1 MFDQRR
7 RALIE
12 NDFKDADR
20 IKEKVEMAE
29 PRFNNPYFWPPPP
42 SIPGQLD
49 NLMLINKIKEQLMAE
64 KIRPPHLSPTSVSSQ
79 QPLLVPPT
87 VTEGG
92 QHNIST
98 PKLQQMPGLHAHST
112 TQADIALHARP
123 ACSTVAGRILGDVN
137 LNLDDKT
144 AIKARGL
151 WEDWHLRQIIDQPS
165 RANHLSEMF
174 ISGLSL
180 TSSRTANHNTS
191 ESVTPSTLSTPTTSS
206 QTRQSAAPSPNLIS
220 GLSCGPGMDV
230 IKNSGGLAG
239 LLGPPPKS
247 IGRGRKKIKAENPSG
262 PLFVVPYPFLASG
275 ADQSTVSIT
284 AKEGK
289 TYRCKV
295 CPLTFFSKSD
305 MQIHSKSH
313 TEAKPHKCPHC
324 TKTFANA
331 SYLAQHLRIHLGVKP
346 YHCSYCEK
354 SFRQLS
360 HLQQHTRIHTG
371 DRPYKCI
378 QPGCE
383 KSFTQLSNLQ
393 SHQRSHNKDKPYK
406 CSNCYRAYSDSA
418 SLQIHLSAHA
428 IKNAK
433 AFCCSMC
440 GRAYTSE
447 TYLMKH
453 MSKHTVVEHL
463 VSQHSPQRTES
474 PSVPIRISLI

>member
-1 MFDQRR
+1 MLSL
-7 RALIE
+7 AILSNLLWVCE
-12 NDFKDADR
+12 L
-20 IKEKVEMAE
+20 MAE

-49 NLMLINKIKEQLMAE
+49 NLVLINKIKEQLMAE
-64 KIRPPHLSPTSVSSQ
+64 KIRPQHLPPTSVPSQ

-87 VTEGG
+87 STEGG
-92 QHNIST
+92 QHNIS
-98 PKLQQMPGLHAHST
+98 KLQHMPGLHAHST
-112 TQADIALHARP
+112 TQPDIALHARP
-123 ACSTVAGRILGDVN
+123 ASSTVAGRILGDVN

-165 RANHLSEMF
+165 RANHLS
-174 ISGLSL
+174 GLSL

-191 ESVTPSTLSTPTTSS
+191 ESVTPSTPTTPTTSS
-206 QTRQSAAPSPNLIS
+206 QTRQGGAPSPNLIS
-220 GLSCGPGMDV
+220 GLSGGPGMDF

-262 PLFVVPYPFLASG
+262 PLLVVPYPILASG
-275 ADQSTVSIT
+275 ADQ
-284 AKEGK
+284 
-289 TYRCKV
+289 CKV
-295 CPLTFFSKSD
+295 CLLTFFSKSD
-305 MQIHSKSH
+305 MQIHSKTH

-324 TKTFANA
+324 TKSFANA

-346 YHCSYCEK
+346 YHCSYCEN

-371 DRPYKCI
+371 DRPYKCL

-393 SHQRSHNKDKPYK
+393 
-406 CSNCYRAYSDSA
+406 
-418 SLQIHLSAHA
+418 
-428 IKNAK
+428 
-433 AFCCSMC
+433 
-440 GRAYTSE
+440 E

-474 PSVPIRISLI
+474 PSVPVRISLI

>member
-1 MFDQRR
+1 
-7 RALIE
+7 
-12 NDFKDADR
+12 
-20 IKEKVEMAE
+20 MAE

-64 KIRPPHLSPTSVSSQ
+64 KIRPPHLPPTSVPSQ

-123 ACSTVAGRILGDVN
+123 ASSTVAGRILGDVN

-165 RANHLSEMF
+165 RANHLS
-174 ISGLSL
+174 GLSL
-180 TSSRTANHNTS
+180 TSSRIANHNTP
-191 ESVTPSTLSTPTTSS
+191 ESVTPTTLTTPTTSS
-206 QTRQSAAPSPNLIS
+206 QTRQSGAPSPNLIS

-230 IKNSGGLAG
+230 IINSGGLAG

-262 PLFVVPYPFLASG
+262 PLFVVPYPILASG

-324 TKTFANA
+324 TKSFANA
-331 SYLAQHLRIHLGVKP
+331 SYLSQHLRIHLGVKP

-360 HLQQHTRIHTG
+360 HLQQHT
-371 DRPYKCI
+371 
-378 QPGCE
+378 
-383 KSFTQLSNLQ
+383 SFVFLYSLQ

-406 CSNCYRAYSDSA
+406 CSNCYRTYSDSA
-418 SLQIHLSAHA
+418 SLQTTNIPQRL
-428 IKNAK
+428 KTGF

-453 MSKHTVVEHL
+453 MSKHMVVEHL
-463 VSQHSPQRTES
+463 VSQHSPQRIDS
-474 PSVPIRISLI
+474 ASIPVRISLI

>member
-1 MFDQRR
+1 LSASNRSHKSHVT
-7 RALIE
+7 I
-12 NDFKDADR
+12 
-20 IKEKVEMAE
+20 MAE

-42 SIPGQLD
+42 SIPGQVRKTNMHQWADFINPCLLSNSNRIN
-49 NLMLINKIKEQLMAE
+49 NLLKFSTSL
-64 KIRPPHLSPTSVSSQ
+64 RPP
-79 QPLLVPPT
+79 
-87 VTEGG
+87 
-92 QHNIST
+92 
-98 PKLQQMPGLHAHST
+98 
-112 TQADIALHARP
+112 
-123 ACSTVAGRILGDVN
+123 
-137 LNLDDKT
+137 
-144 AIKARGL
+144 
-151 WEDWHLRQIIDQPS
+151 
-165 RANHLSEMF
+165 
-174 ISGLSL
+174 GLSL

-191 ESVTPSTLSTPTTSS
+191 ESVTPTTLSTPTTSS
-206 QTRQSAAPSPNLIS
+206 QTRQSSAPSPNLIS